1 MSIQPQVNELN
12 GIKAELKTLNARA
25 KKLRARKKHL
35 EAEIAAYIKSKDL
48 PGVKHRGAEIRVEEK
63 TKRAGKSN
71 QQRDK
76 DAMDVLAQ
84 YGIRHPDRVL
94 QELMEARKGEEIP
107 IDKLKMKLPKKK
119 RR

>member
-12 GIKAELKTLNARA
+12 GIKAELKGLNARA
-25 KKLRARKKHL
+25 RKLRARKKQL
-35 EAEIAAYIKSKDL
+35 EAEIAAYIKSKEL
-48 PGVKHRGAEIRVEEK
+48 PGVKHRGTEIRVEEK

-71 QQRDK
+71 KQRDI
-76 DAMDVLAQ
+76 DAMDVLER

-107 IDKLKMKLPKKK
+107 IDKLKVKQPKK